1 MPTNLIHIQYIGGR
15 REIDDKEGKDGKKKG
30 YRDMHSRSE
39 RKKTERNK
47 DSKEREREID
57 TVTLE

>member
-1 MPTNLIHIQYIGGR
+1 MPTNLIYQYIGE

-47 DSKEREREID
+47 DSKEREREREIR
-57 TVTLE
+57 LH